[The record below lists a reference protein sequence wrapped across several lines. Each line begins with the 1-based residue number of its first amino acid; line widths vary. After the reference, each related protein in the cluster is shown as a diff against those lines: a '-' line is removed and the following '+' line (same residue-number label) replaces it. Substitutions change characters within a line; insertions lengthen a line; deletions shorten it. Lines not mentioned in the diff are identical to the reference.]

1 MEDGALERTR
11 TSDLQVRNLLLYPL
25 SYERVSQE
33 NTPKSASGILGGMK
47 RFLLPV
53 ALLGL
58 LVVGCKPAGPSLEG
72 TWTMGGD
79 AFKDVPGGKGSGTMK
94 FSGDKV
100 EITMTIEAAEMG
112 TLVMTASGK
121 YTLEKDQY
129 NHTIDS
135 AKVDASKINEAIR
148 KVVETQFKE
157 EDVKKQMSENA
168 KATIKFVDDKTV
180 EMTSGQ
186 GKILLTR
193 N

>member
-1 MEDGALERTR
+1 M
-11 TSDLQVRNLLLYPL
+11 LYPL

-33 NTPKSASGILGGMK
+33 NTPKSGSGILGGMK

-58 LVVGCKPAGPSLEG
+58 LIVGCKPAGPSLDG

-79 AFKDVPGGKGSGTMK
+79 AFKDVPGGKGAGTMK
-94 FSGDKV
+94 FAGDKV

-168 KATIKFVDDKTV
+168 KATVKFVDDKTV

-193 N
+193 SN